1 MRVQAKAVFHCE
13 VCWLF
18 NACPDLLCI
27 AGHRLF
33 QHLSYFRRAV
43 KQCTFHD
50 MAGHLHDTTR
60 PSHANPAI
68 LPRPWLES
76 QRLVSSQ
83 TADLEPHGLS
93 SAKSG
98 SCCMSCTRC
107 CGASCFC
114 RGETVPFASV
124 ASSSSS
130 SSSSSFFRLP
140 ESSLFSLFAFSCSPY
155 KLFTPSLLPLL
166 LFGTPNFVVHP
177 VVEIV
182 VANWASLGHY
192 VPLSHTLLIWPSQ
205 DPLFCKGF
213 MVCLTLSRFQAKI
226 HKAGGLSKYRQIFA
240 NIY

>member
-1 MRVQAKAVFHCE
+1 MSWLWNPNLPWKHATPCEEQRPCWKETSCFFHDLTLQANYQAKAVFHCE
-13 VCWLF
+13 ACWLF

-33 QHLSYFRRAV
+33 QHLSYFGRAV

-93 SAKSG
+93 SVAKSR

-114 RGETVPFASV
+114 RSETGPFASV
-124 ASSSSS
+124 ASSASSSSS
-130 SSSSSFFRLP
+130 SSSSLFLLFFF
-140 ESSLFSLFAFSCSPY
+140 LFSPSWVFLIFFVCFFMFSLQVIY
-155 KLFTPSLLPLL
+155 
-166 LFGTPNFVVHP
+166 
-177 VVEIV
+177 
-182 VANWASLGHY
+182 
-192 VPLSHTLLIWPSQ
+192 
-205 DPLFCKGF
+205 
-213 MVCLTLSRFQAKI
+213 
-226 HKAGGLSKYRQIFA
+226 SKSSSSSALWYA
-240 NIY
+240 